1 MKLLSYDLILE
12 IGLRVLILRRFKT
25 SLFDGSD
32 FQNSDMPAF
41 ETIDSI
47 QEELQSGYYRKIY
60 SLI

>member
-32 FQNSDMPAF
+32 FQNTDMPAF